1 MIARRRCYFRGRVL
15 KSRQLKSARNMPRS
29 DDRKSKGPGLA
40 LLEYLFR
47 LDREAQRNFG
57 RSVENLEQM
66 ATDQAMELA
75 LGPRFRGQFNATVA
89 GAAFG
94 TDDVGFSHGRK
105 DSIAISVVLRRP
117 LAFPVRNASSRSL
130 IRIKLGHRRIGTSQ
144 KRELSV
150 YLTRRSVR
158 INPRRRP
165 VPGWWMRPPD
175 LPTSGGHGLS
185 SNS

>member
-1 MIARRRCYFRGRVL
+1 
-15 KSRQLKSARNMPRS
+15 
-29 DDRKSKGPGLA
+29 
-40 LLEYLFR
+40 
-47 LDREAQRNFG
+47 
-57 RSVENLEQM
+57 M

-117 LAFPVRNASSRSL
+117 LAFPVWNTSSRSL
-130 IRIKLGHRRIGTSQ
+130 LRIKLGHRRIETGQ
-144 KRELSV
+144 KREFSV

-165 VPGWWMRPPD
+165 VPGGADEAPRLADIGRPRFEFKILAPW
-175 LPTSGGHGLS
+175 PFGCPASKAVTYGRNHCFRGVAFRFR
-185 SNS
+185 